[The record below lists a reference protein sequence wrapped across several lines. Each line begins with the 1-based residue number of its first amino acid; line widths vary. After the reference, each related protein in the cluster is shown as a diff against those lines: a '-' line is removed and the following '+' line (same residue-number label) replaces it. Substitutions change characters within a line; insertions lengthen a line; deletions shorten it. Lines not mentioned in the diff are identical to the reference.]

1 MGQGCAHNRAH
12 EGLWGPQGQGE
23 PWSWVRSCFQGA
35 AQVGE
40 TGTREPQSQLRPGE
54 ARVLVSTGCVHG
66 CYHTFTWSD

>member
-35 AQVGE
+35 AQGW
-40 TGTREPQSQLRPGE
+40 GRREPESHSP
-54 ARVLVSTGCVHG
+54 S
-66 CYHTFTWSD
+66 